1 MITALID
8 TNVVLDYA
16 EEREGFFEVAEE
28 IFMQMWQGS
37 FIGFVSASAVTD
49 IYFFLEKHH
58 KSSETALS
66 LLIMLLE
73 TLDVLAVDS
82 QTIETAIESDMADF
96 EDAVQ
101 SAAAQDCEIDIVI
114 TRDKT
119 GFHDSGLNVY
129 SPEEFLETLR

>member
-28 IFMQMWQGS
+28 IFMQMWRGS

-49 IYFFLEKHH
+49 IYFFLEKHY
-58 KSSETALS
+58 KNSETALS

-73 TLDVLAVDS
+73 TLDVLTVDRN
-82 QTIETAIESDMADF
+82 TIDAAIESGMKDF

-101 SAAAQDCEIDIVI
+101 AVAAQDCEIDIVI
-114 TRDKT
+114 TRDKS

-129 SPEEFLETLR
+129 SPEEFLETLI

>member
-8 TNVVLDYA
+8 TNVVLNYA

-49 IYFFLEKHH
+49 ICFFLKKHH

-66 LLIMLLE
+66 L
-73 TLDVLAVDS
+73 
-82 QTIETAIESDMADF
+82 
-96 EDAVQ
+96 
-101 SAAAQDCEIDIVI
+101 
-114 TRDKT
+114 R
-119 GFHDSGLNVY
+119 
-129 SPEEFLETLR
+129 